1 MLYFHKVCITE
12 VKLLREW
19 KQQNNT
25 TMSSEERIEK
35 FKEQLSKIRQK
46 GAELE
51 AALQTQK
58 ERKEFAK
65 MVAEE
70 RDRQD
75 AKKRT
80 FANAQNAEEAEGTL
94 PTLEQLANGGTPLRS
109 NSRKWKTREEILE
122 DGTLIEK
129 LRLYFSSGDLD
140 GYFGTKG
147 KLTKAEIAK
156 IVASIRTRED
166 KVLVEKCYR
175 EYSALR
181 KYGEQLRFY
190 FKRFQTSFAML
201 AVSLNKWDG
210 YERTAKLLS
219 DLFSSNPE
227 TAEASLY
234 EVSKKIAFD
243 GATLKVDKE
252 KLSFVVDIFGRGG
265 LYSQIKQHAK
275 SAKDDLRDFKAFT
288 DVLGEFMNTSTLLYM
303 PISIVMNIENAAKE
317 SYARYLVKNTSFFRS
332 ELNERREN
340 GEDITPEEER
350 RAVIPDFYE
359 VTPTKEVYKA
369 CKKYIKDLT
378 KND

>member
-1 MLYFHKVCITE
+1 MSGENKQ
-12 VKLLREW
+12 KLD
-19 KQQNNT
+19 
-25 TMSSEERIEK
+25 ERVQE
-35 FKEQLSKIRQK
+35 
-46 GAELE
+46 
-51 AALQTQK
+51 
-58 ERKEFAK
+58 
-65 MVAEE
+65 
-70 RDRQD
+70 

-94 PTLEQLANGGTPLRS
+94 PTLEELANGKLLPSKEQLETGEVIMG
-109 NSRKWKTREEILE
+109 NSKGWKTKSEILK

-129 LRLYFSSGDLD
+129 ARLYFSSIDLK
-140 GYFGTKG
+140 GYFGENTR
-147 KLTKAEIAK
+147 LTTEEEAK
-156 IVASIRTRED
+156 IFASVKTYGD
-166 KVLVEKCYR
+166 KELFEKCYR
-175 EYSALR
+175 EYRALIE
-181 KYGEQLRFY
+181 YGEQLRFY
-190 FKRFQTSFAML
+190 FKRFQTSLAML

-210 YERTAKLLS
+210 YERTAETLN
-219 DLFSSNPE
+219 DIFNSNNGEQLPDV
-227 TAEASLY
+227 Y
-234 EVSKKIAFD
+234 EVAKKFTFD
-243 GATLKVDKE
+243 GAKLKVDKE
-252 KLSFVVDIFGRGG
+252 KRSFVVDISGRGG

-288 DVLGEFMNTSTLLYM
+288 DVLGEFMNTSTLLHM